1 MNWDWEDFEKK
12 MKTGYSP
19 EDLALVKKAFE
30 KTKEVYQDDRR
41 LTGESCLSH
50 LTKVAKKAVLLK
62 LDAETVAAG
71 LLHDSVED
79 KKLELAEIKKAF
91 GENIAFLV
99 KSVTEID
106 EVKYHGV
113 EETTEAIRK
122 MFLAVAKDIRV
133 VFIKFIDRLENLK
146 TLDVF
151 PEEKRKRKAL
161 EPLEIY
167 SPVANRLGM
176 GEMKAELEDAAFKY
190 VWPEEYQYIIRET
203 QKRMPERQKYLE
215 KIKPLIQKE
224 LEKEKIKIIDVH
236 SREKHYYSLWKKLK
250 SREMDWEQITDLV
263 ALRIIVDNIENCYKA
278 LGVLHKLWKPL
289 PGKIKDYISL
299 PKPNGYQSLHTTV
312 FCEEGKITEFQIR
325 TPEIHEAAERG
336 IAAHWAYEEVGKKE
350 KAHLPARLAAK
361 RAGKAGKKIRP
372 KNFEWVKQLMG
383 WQKKFSAKGGR
394 EKQSPAEFLESLK
407 LDLFKDRIFVL
418 TPKGDVIDLPEGA
431 TAVDFAYHIHSEL
444 GKHMTGAKAN
454 GKIISFSRP
463 LVSGD
468 IVEILTSKNQKPN
481 LEWLN
486 HAKTRLAR
494 SHIRS
499 ALRKRGFFG

>member
-1 MNWDWEDFEKK
+1 MDWSWENFEKK

-30 KTKEVYQDDRR
+30 KIKEVYREDKR
-41 LTGESCLSH
+41 LTGEPCLSH
-50 LTKVAKKAVLLK
+50 LTKVAGKTALLK

-79 KKLELAEIKKAF
+79 KKLELSEIKKSF

-99 KSVTEID
+99 KSIAEID
-106 EVKYHGV
+106 EVKYRGV

-133 VFIKFIDRLENLK
+133 IFIKFIDRLENLK

-161 EPLEIY
+161 ETLEIY
-167 SPVANRLGM
+167 APVANRLGM

-190 VWPEEYQYIIRET
+190 VWPGEYRYIIRET
-203 QKRMPERQKYLE
+203 QKRMPERKKYLE

-224 LEKEKIKIIDVH
+224 LDKEKIKIIDVH

-250 SREMDWEQITDLV
+250 SRGMDWEQITDLV
-263 ALRIIVDNIENCYKA
+263 ALRIVVENIENCYKA
-278 LGVLHKLWKPL
+278 LGALHKLWKPL

-325 TPEIHEAAERG
+325 TPEIHEAAEYG
-336 IAAHWAYEEVGKKE
+336 IAAHWAYEEVGKE
-350 KAHLPARLAAK
+350 E
-361 RAGKAGKKIRP
+361 KAGKK
-372 KNFEWVKQLMG
+372 NQAE
-383 WQKKFSAKGGR
+383 KF
-394 EKQSPAEFLESLK
+394 
-407 LDLFKDRIFVL
+407 
-418 TPKGDVIDLPEGA
+418 
-431 TAVDFAYHIHSEL
+431 
-444 GKHMTGAKAN
+444 
-454 GKIISFSRP
+454 
-463 LVSGD
+463 
-468 IVEILTSKNQKPN
+468 
-481 LEWLN
+481 
-486 HAKTRLAR
+486 
-494 SHIRS
+494 
-499 ALRKRGFFG
+499 

>member
-1 MNWDWEDFEKK
+1 MDWDWENFEKEIK
-12 MKTGYSP
+12 AGYLP
-19 EDLALVKKAFE
+19 EDLILIKKAFE
-30 KTKEVYQDDRR
+30 KIKEVYQDDRR
-41 LTGESCLSH
+41 LTGEPCLSH
-50 LTKVAKKAVLLK
+50 LTKVAGKSARLK
-62 LDAETVAAG
+62 LDAQTIAAS
-71 LLHDSVED
+71 LLHDAIED
-79 KKLELAEIKKAF
+79 KKMELSEIKKEF

-122 MFLAVAKDIRV
+122 MFLAMAKDIRV

-151 PEEKRKRKAL
+151 PLEKRRRKAL
-161 EPLEIY
+161 ETLEIY

-190 VWPEEYQYIIRET
+190 VWPEEYQFIIQET
-203 QKRMPERQKYLE
+203 QKRMPECQKYLE

-224 LEKEKIKIIDVH
+224 LEKEKIKVVDIH

-250 SREMDWEQITDLV
+250 SREMDWEQITDLA
-263 ALRIIVDNIENCYKA
+263 ALRIVVENIEDCYRA
-278 LGVLHKLWKPL
+278 LGALHKLWKPL
-289 PGKIKDYISL
+289 PGKIKDYIAL

-325 TPEIHEAAERG
+325 TSEMHEAAEYG
-336 IAAHWAYEEVGKKE
+336 IAAYWAYEEVGKE
-350 KAHLPARLAAK
+350 I
-361 RAGKAGKKIRP
+361 KAGKKIRP
-372 KNFEWVKQLMG
+372 KNFEWVKQLAD
-383 WQKKFSAKGGR
+383 WQKEFKK
-394 EKQSPAEFLESLK
+394 EKQSPTEFLESLK

-431 TAVDFAYHIHSEL
+431 TSVDFAYHIHSEI
-444 GKHMTGAKAN
+444 GHRMTGAKAN
-454 GKIISFSRP
+454 GKMISFSRP
-463 LVSGD
+463 LSSGD
-468 IVEILTSKNQKPN
+468 IVEILTGRNQKPS

-486 HAKTRLAR
+486 HAKTQLAKG
-494 SHIRS
+494 HIRS
-499 ALRKRGFFG
+499 ALRKQGVFR